1 MSEIRMVRQIV
12 LKNPRELIPYENNA
26 RINDHVVP
34 ALVAAI
40 KRFGF
45 NQPVVIDHSNVL
57 VCGHTRIKAAL
68 ELRMR
73 EVPCVYV
80 EGLTQEEI
88 DAYRLADNKI
98 AEQALW
104 DYDKLKV
111 ELDKIGDD
119 IKMSV
124 FGFEDDIDTGNNGS
138 GNIEP
143 VKVNM
148 DSYSVVVKCE
158 NENEAQELFDRLS
171 SEGYKCSLST
181 L

>member
-1 MSEIRMVRQIV
+1 MVRQIV

-34 ALVAAI
+34 ALVEAI

-45 NQPVVIDHSNVL
+45 NQPVVIDKSNVL

-111 ELDKIGDD
+111 ELDKIGSD

-124 FGFEDDIDTGNNGS
+124 FGFENGS
-138 GNIEP
+138 APNVSQFFEP
-143 VKVNM
+143 
-148 DSYSVVVKCE
+148 SSGGQAEPSGEPQEPSGEPPQAEPGYRLHKCPHCGE
-158 NENEAQELFDRLS
+158 VFED
-171 SEGYKCSLST
+171 
-181 L
+181 